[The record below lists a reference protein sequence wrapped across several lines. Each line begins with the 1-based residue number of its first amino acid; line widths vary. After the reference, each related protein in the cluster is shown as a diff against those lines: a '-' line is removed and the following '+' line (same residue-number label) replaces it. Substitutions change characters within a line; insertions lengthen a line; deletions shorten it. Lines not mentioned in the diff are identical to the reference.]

1 MRRSGMVLHLGDA
14 QNQTEAELER
24 EELRWRERLGL
35 ESKPILRIWNKM
47 DVLEAGFK
55 AGSGIPVSAKNG
67 EGLEEVKQA
76 LLGQLTDMGYG
87 NQDIMISQARHKGL
101 LEEAVHGLERV
112 RQHLDSGYSGD
123 MLALDLR
130 QAMRPLEELTGHIGT
145 EEVLGHIFGRFC
157 IGK

>member
-1 MRRSGMVLHLGDA
+1 
-14 QNQTEAELER
+14 
-24 EELRWRERLGL
+24 
-35 ESKPILRIWNKM
+35 
-47 DVLEAGFK
+47 
-55 AGSGIPVSAKNG
+55 
-67 EGLEEVKQA
+67 
-76 LLGQLTDMGYG
+76 
-87 NQDIMISQARHKGL
+87 L

-130 QAMRPLEELTGHIGT
+130 QAMRPLEELTGQIGT